1 MEENVNLEQE
11 EMKEAEGQ
19 KKSLM
24 GNLIYP
30 VSIAVIL
37 ALFAGFIY
45 YNKVVRVKEEKNKK
59 FVQNDYGAKDLEDFE
74 NNFVTLGKYKGLTCT
89 ITQKMYDEYVEG
101 DTVSYEQVKRA
112 AKDSDQV
119 SFNVIG
125 FVDGKKEKDLKLE
138 DQEVIVGED
147 TDGPFKVIS
156 DGVKGKK
163 KGDVLENVK
172 GINPKD
178 ISDSGK
184 DYAGK
189 KVTFN
194 VEIGDVSERVE
205 EKITDEWVKD
215 NYFEEMGI
223 KTTEEYYDYVKE
235 ELKNECIADL
245 WQQVVDGS
253 SIKKYPDDAYA
264 RIIEEVDADYNYAA
278 SEWGMELDDYKE
290 LMQMTDED
298 MEKEYENELA
308 SEMISY
314 LIAYK
319 ENLQDIP
326 KQKYEQWWE
335 DNYEEYGYEKPEDMK
350 EEYTEK
356 DVERAIIL
364 ERAANFVY
372 ENAKI
377 KENYKIKK

>member
-11 EMKEAEGQ
+11 EMKEVEGQ

-24 GNLIYP
+24 GTLIYP
-30 VSIAVIL
+30 VSIALIL

-74 NNFVTLGKYKGLTCT
+74 NNFVTLGKYKGLTCE
-89 ITQKMYDEYVEG
+89 ITQEMYDEYVEG

-138 DQEVIVGED
+138 EQEVIVGED

-205 EKITDEWVKD
+205 EKITDEWVED

-350 EEYTEK
+350 EEYTQK

-372 ENAKI
+372 ENATI
-377 KENYKIKK
+377 KESYKIKK